1 MNKLFLPYRHET
13 DRQPII
19 SRLQD
24 ATIDVEFLDPDKP
37 LRSTAMIRSIAD
49 NCSGDYTFIM
59 LGENTLIPGRD
70 CFSRMAAIGSDTGAV
85 MLYAD
90 YRHRNAQGKTTDCQL
105 IDKQE
110 GALRD
115 DFDFGQLIAVKTASL
130 REAVAEMTSE
140 YRAAGFYDLWLR
152 LSRYGEI
159 VHINEYLYTIE
170 ENTSAT
176 SHHEAQFSYVDPR
189 NRASQI
195 EMEEVCTAY
204 LKATGGWLAPAF
216 KEIDLEQEKF
226 DTEATVIIPVKNRC
240 TTIGDALE
248 SALSQKTDFPYNVI
262 VVDNHSSDGTTE
274 IIDRIGKTHNNLIHI
289 IPDREDLGIGGCWN
303 LAARHEKCGRYAC
316 QLDSDDVYCDSN
328 VISRIVQ
335 EFRRQQVPMII
346 GSYRL
351 TDFDG
356 RELPPGVID
365 HREWTP
371 DNGRNNALRINGLGA
386 PRCFYTPL
394 LRDIGLPNTSYG
406 EDYAIGL
413 RISRE
418 YQIGRI
424 YDVLYNCRRW
434 EGNSDAAPSRE
445 KMNANNTYKDRLRSW
460 ELQARRRL
468 NTEREGK

>member
-1 MNKLFLPYRHET
+1 
-13 DRQPII
+13 
-19 SRLQD
+19 
-24 ATIDVEFLDPDKP
+24 
-37 LRSTAMIRSIAD
+37 MIKSIAD

-90 YRHRNAQGKTTDCQL
+90 YRHRNTQGKTTDCQL

-130 REAVAEMTSE
+130 REAVTEMTSE

-176 SHHEAQFSYVDPR
+176 SHHEAQFSYVDPC

-195 EMEEVCTAY
+195 EMEEACTAY

-248 SALSQKTDFPYNVI
+248 SALSQMTDFPY
-262 VVDNHSSDGTTE
+262 T
-274 IIDRIGKTHNNLIHI
+274 
-289 IPDREDLGIGGCWN
+289 
-303 LAARHEKCGRYAC
+303 
-316 QLDSDDVYCDSN
+316 
-328 VISRIVQ
+328 
-335 EFRRQQVPMII
+335 
-346 GSYRL
+346 
-351 TDFDG
+351 
-356 RELPPGVID
+356 
-365 HREWTP
+365 
-371 DNGRNNALRINGLGA
+371 
-386 PRCFYTPL
+386 
-394 LRDIGLPNTSYG
+394 
-406 EDYAIGL
+406 
-413 RISRE
+413 
-418 YQIGRI
+418 
-424 YDVLYNCRRW
+424 
-434 EGNSDAAPSRE
+434 
-445 KMNANNTYKDRLRSW
+445 
-460 ELQARRRL
+460 
-468 NTEREGK
+468 